1 MGKGKKKHKHTVA
14 LFVRDPRL
22 ALKLREALESIPEIT
37 LCNPPRHDAD
47 AVIVE
52 LPLLTP
58 AERETLQALAQLGS
72 YSQVAKATNCS
83 ITTVKRRLAQIYEKL
98 KVKSVPQAVAI
109 AICYGLISL
118 SR

>member
-1 MGKGKKKHKHTVA
+1 MPSLLPRWRGCQGSQFDAARKH
-14 LFVRDPRL
+14 R
-22 ALKLREALESIPEIT
+22 
-37 LCNPPRHDAD
+37 PRHDAD

-52 LPLLTP
+52 VTLLTP

-83 ITTVKRRLAQIYEKL
+83 ITTVKRRLAPIYEKL
-98 KVKSVPQAVAI
+98 KVKSAPQAVAI